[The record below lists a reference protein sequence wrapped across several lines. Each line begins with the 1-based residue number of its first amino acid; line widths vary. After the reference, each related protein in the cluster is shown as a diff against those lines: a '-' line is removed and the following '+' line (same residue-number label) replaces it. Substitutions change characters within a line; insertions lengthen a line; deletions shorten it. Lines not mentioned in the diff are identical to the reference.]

1 MEKVRIQDDLFNSV
15 NGEWLE
21 NAVIPDDMP
30 TTGAFVEIF
39 NKVELQLREDISEM
53 SKNHS
58 YENSHM
64 EYACKLF
71 DKIKDTKTRNR
82 EKMRPAYK
90 GLNRINK
97 LKDVNSL
104 NRNLKELVLDGF
116 PLPFSIEVFEDFKD
130 TDRHCVALL
139 GPDTLLPDS
148 SYYRP
153 GMEQQKGM
161 MIGLCSN
168 MLAALLAETKLS
180 PEDQQLFL
188 ADTLKFDESI
198 GLLVKSREEMTRY
211 TELYNPFSTRTVS
224 GLMKPIKFRKLLTD
238 LFGTAPGQV
247 IVGDPKFYK
256 NFKNLFNEE
265 TFVQYKHWAYVR
277 YLMRTTAFLSEHLR
291 ELGSMFM
298 MALTGVNKI
307 PVPEKYAFL
316 TTSEIYS
323 EPIGLYYGHKYFGE
337 AAKKDITDIAHCII
351 DQYRERIV
359 KNEFLSEETK
369 KKAAV
374 KLSSIVVR
382 MGYPD
387 KVDPLYDKLVF
398 DDNDSLLEA
407 IGKLR
412 RIKRE
417 DDFSKLYTPTDKTK
431 WPMSAHTI
439 NACYNPFDNSVTFP
453 AGILQ
458 PPFYSLKQT
467 RSQNL
472 GGIGAVMG
480 HEISHAFDSNGAKCD
495 EKGNL
500 NNWWKKEDFK
510 SFKARTKAMI
520 KEYDGYEMPWGK
532 VNGSFTVSENIA
544 DNGGMAVT
552 LDLMKKTKN
561 ASYEEYFIQ
570 WAKVWA
576 MKANPEY
583 LQLLLTI
590 DEHSPA
596 MLRANMTPRNFDEWY
611 NTFNVTSKDKMYL
624 APNKRVVI
632 W

>member
-1 MEKVRIQDDLFNSV
+1 MDKIRIQDDLFNSV
-15 NGEWLE
+15 NGEWQE
-21 NAVIPDDMP
+21 SAVIPDDMP
-30 TTGAFVEIF
+30 STGAFEEIF
-39 NKVELQLREDISEM
+39 NKVELQLREDINEM

-64 EYACKLF
+64 EHACKLF
-71 DKIKDTKTRNR
+71 EKVKDTKTLNR

-90 GLNRINK
+90 GLDRINK
-97 LKDVNSL
+97 LKDVTAF
-104 NRNLKELVLDGF
+104 NRNLKELVLDGV
-116 PLPFSIEVFEDFKD
+116 PVPFSIDVETDLKD
-130 TDRHCVALL
+130 TDKHCVLLL

-153 GMEQQKGM
+153 GMEQQKAM

-168 MLAALLAETKLS
+168 MIGALLAETKLS

-188 ADTLKFDESI
+188 KDTLAFDEVI
-198 GLLVKSREEMTRY
+198 GSLVKSREEFTRY

-224 GLMKPIKFRKLLTD
+224 GLMKPVKVRKLLTD
-238 LFGTAPGQV
+238 LFGTAPEEI
-247 IVGDPKFYK
+247 IVGDPKFLK
-256 NFKNLFNEE
+256 NFKTLFNKEA
-265 TFVQYKHWAYVR
+265 FVQYKHWAYVR
-277 YLMRTTAFLSEHLR
+277 YLMKATAFLSEHLR
-291 ELGSMFM
+291 ELGNMFM
-298 MALTGVNKI
+298 MALTGINKM

-316 TTSEIYS
+316 TTSGYYS
-323 EPIGLYYGHKYFGE
+323 EPIGMYYAHKYFGE
-337 AAKKDITDIAHCII
+337 EAKKDITDIAHKII
-351 DQYRERIV
+351 DQYRERIS
-359 KNEFLSEETK
+359 NNSILSDETK
-369 KKAAV
+369 KKAIK

-387 KVDPLYDKLVF
+387 KVSPIYDKLVF
-398 DDNDSLLEA
+398 DDKDSLLTV
-407 IGKLR
+407 ISKLG

-417 DDFSKLYTPTDKTK
+417 DSFSKLYKPTDKTE

-500 NNWWKKEDFK
+500 NNWWTKEDFK
-510 SFKARTKAMI
+510 AFKASTKAMI
-520 KEYDGYEMPWGK
+520 KEYDGYELPWGK
-532 VNGSFTVSENIA
+532 VNGTLTVSENIA

-561 ASYEEYFIQ
+561 ASYEEYFTQ

-576 MKANPEY
+576 TKARPEY

-596 MLRANMTPRNFDEWY
+596 MARANMTPRNFEEWY
-611 NTFNVTSKDKMYL
+611 NAFNVTKKDKMYL